1 MYFLCSFCKRC
12 CNFATFKHR
21 FYFCFVCLFLLFL
34 TTNFHSSLIYLL
46 NLRKTTHFS
55 MSIFKSLISK
65 LSRVTNG
72 DTNDGLENC
81 EIHIG
86 LTFTLISPSNFSN
99 FISVLHLNIAFMEKR
114 FDEPWYYIEPF
125 VS

>member
-21 FYFCFVCLFLLFL
+21 FHFCFVCLLLLFL

-65 LSRVTNG
+65 LSRVANG
-72 DTNDGLENC
+72 DINDGLENC

-99 FISVLHLNIAFMEKR
+99 FISVLHLNIAFKEKR
-114 FDEPWYYIEPF
+114 FDELWYYIDPF